1 MRVAENLLSGR
12 NDFLSVLLRV
22 VLFPLQLLYVL
33 AASTKNA
40 LYDSGLIEPGKAEI
54 PVISVGNLTV
64 GGTGKTPLVIALARR
79 GMERGKKV
87 AVVTRGYGAVA
98 TDDGL
103 GDEAALIAER
113 APGVELIVTTN
124 KLAGA
129 VEAAERGCD
138 VALIDDGM
146 QHRRL
151 HRDMDIVCV
160 DARAPM
166 GNGEVL
172 PCGPLREPAA
182 GLGRADVIVMSHSEM
197 LNDEELRAREAALG
211 AYRRGVPVLTAVHAP
226 RGVRAVTGGEEQ
238 PAASL
243 AGRELHLFCGLASP
257 ASFRHTVEALGA
269 RVTGMTV
276 FPDHHAFTAACVAQ
290 VRSEAGTSELLCT
303 EKDAAK
309 IARIPGNEDVLC
321 LSIDLELQGELP
333 PLPGFGD

>member
-22 VLFPLQLLYVL
+22 VLLPLQLLYLLVTSL
-33 AASTKNA
+33 KNA
-40 LYDSGLIEPGKAEI
+40 LYDSGLIQPGKAEL

-79 GMERGKKV
+79 GTEAGKKV
-87 AVVTRGYGAVA
+87 AVVTRGYGAQA

-113 APGVELIVTTN
+113 VPGVELIVTTN

-129 VEAAERGCD
+129 MEAAQRGCD
-138 VALIDDGM
+138 VAIIDDGM

-160 DARAPM
+160 DARAPL

-172 PCGPLREPAA
+172 PSGPLRETAA
-182 GLGRADVIVMSHSEM
+182 GLGRADLVVMSHSEM
-197 LNDEELRAREAALG
+197 LDDDELRARIAALG
-211 AYRRGVPVLTAVHAP
+211 AYRRGVPVLSAVHRP
-226 RGVRAVTGGEEQ
+226 RGVRPVTGGDEV
-238 PAASL
+238 PTDSL
-243 AGRELHLFCGLASP
+243 AGRDVHLFCGLASP

-269 RVTGMTV
+269 NVTGMTT
-276 FPDHHAFTAACVAQ
+276 FPDHHAFSAACMAQ

-309 IARIPGNEDVLC
+309 VARIPGHDDVLC
-321 LSIDLELQGELP
+321 LSIDLELDGELP
-333 PLPGFGD
+333 PLPGFDA